1 MQTITIQGGTPQG
14 GESLCRTCRWVHLQ
28 KGYRQS
34 EESIICDYVYPSREV
49 LFSVRECTS
58 YRSSITPSPK
68 QMEEI
73 ALIIPTEPA
82 RKAAGF
88 AGMGFEGDASEEEKR
103 IDDVVA

>member
-1 MQTITIQGGTPQG
+1 
-14 GESLCRTCRWVHLQ
+14 VHLQ

-34 EESIICDYVYPSREV
+34 EESILCDYVYPSREV

-58 YRSSITPSPK
+58 SRSSITPSPK

-73 ALIIPTEPA
+73 ALIISTEPA

-88 AGMGFEGDASEEEKR
+88 AGMGFDGEASEEDNR
-103 IDDVVA
+103 VNSVVA

>member
-1 MQTITIQGGTPQG
+1 MQTITIKGGTPQE

-28 KGYRQS
+28 KGYRES
-34 EESIICDYVYPSREV
+34 EESIICDYVYPSRAV

-73 ALIIPTEPA
+73 ALIIPTEPP
-82 RKAAGF
+82 RKRAGF
-88 AGMGFEGDASEEEKR
+88 TGLGFGPDASEEDER
-103 IDDVVA
+103 LSTL